1 MAGCTVT
8 RPTRTEGRT
17 LHSLALRTQAPGGQR
32 RGSLWFHV
40 CVRVWRGC
48 GDWLRRA
55 GPVDRIHEELPR
67 HLRKHE
73 ARGASIHPRG
83 VLR

>member
-1 MAGCTVT
+1 MYSDPPDPYGGTNSAFARTAHTSAGRST
-8 RPTRTEGRT
+8 
-17 LHSLALRTQAPGGQR
+17 A
-32 RGSLWFHV
+32 LWFHV